1 MDVADDLI
9 NEFNL
14 GIERASASELI
25 TIEGSVRAYPDTVLV
40 KVTSPFTPFTRVP
53 FVDKF
58 TSVVGSRLVKLAERW
73 NFGCMKVLCTP

>member
-1 MDVADDLI
+1 MVIFIKFVWDACLTTVPGFEPIWVDDVDVADDLI

-40 KVTSPFTPFTRVP
+40 KVTSPFNSCSF
-53 FVDKF
+53 
-58 TSVVGSRLVKLAERW
+58 
-73 NFGCMKVLCTP
+73 C